1 MVGKAKLFKDRKD
14 IDGQFHRG
22 HGGRRA
28 EKARKHKRIIEKA
41 LRRQAKA
48 ACREQR
54 QEDSP

>member
-54 QEDSP
+54 QED